1 MTLQAEYIATQNVPP
16 EPGGDIQLTSSIT
29 EDGGEQAVTVF
40 GILLQDPDK
49 QPTQIKIIDFTGGTP
64 MLDGAPL
71 VDADSN
77 QTPLSAINGNASFSF
92 EPDQNFSGTALVEY
106 VVIDPDVAATSA
118 PSTISIP
125 VAPVNDTP
133 TLQSS
138 GQPVTIRV
146 FSTCSI
152 AYRLTMNDIDSSKIS
167 EIRLETSLVD
177 GDVIVVPDLYGFS
190 AQSNSGGT
198 IVISGSNNITLKNA
212 RDYIAQL
219 KFYSTSENLIDPTT
233 GQDRSLSVKVRVADD
248 EGELSSEVEKVV
260 SFIDINDAPEFTW
273 TAVDQ
278 VASIT
283 ENGAGLT
290 VATLGDLLDQGDLI
304 SELTVEIS
312 QGYSAAFDSLDVTDA
327 VAGDAESPLHLI
339 GSRVSNIYF
348 YGHNGSF
355 GIRLYGPSW
364 WRYL

>member
-1 MTLQAEYIATQNVPP
+1 M
-16 EPGGDIQLTSSIT
+16 TSSIT
-29 EDGGEQAVTVF
+29 EDGGEQAATVS

-71 VDADSN
+71 VDADGN
-77 QTPLSAINGNASFSF
+77 QTPLSAVNGNASFSF

-106 VVIDPDVAATSA
+106 VVIDPDVAATTSA

-125 VAPVNDTP
+125 VAPVNDAP

-138 GQPVTIRV
+138 GQPVTYTESSAPVRLL
-146 FSTCSI
+146 TD
-152 AYRLTMNDIDSSKIS
+152 LTMNDIDSSKIS
-167 EIRLETSLVD
+167 EIRLETSLGD

-233 GQDRSLSVKVRVADD
+233 GQDRSLSVT
-248 EGELSSEVEKVV
+248 G
-260 SFIDINDAPEFTW
+260 
-273 TAVDQ
+273 
-278 VASIT
+278 
-283 ENGAGLT
+283 
-290 VATLGDLLDQGDLI
+290 
-304 SELTVEIS
+304 
-312 QGYSAAFDSLDVTDA
+312 
-327 VAGDAESPLHLI
+327 
-339 GSRVSNIYF
+339 
-348 YGHNGSF
+348 
-355 GIRLYGPSW
+355 
-364 WRYL
+364 